1 MSKGFNPTI
10 RDERLD
16 LAYDNAEVLSR
27 IASEIKYDRSIGM
40 TLTLIRINPSVNAHV
55 ITAGP

>member
-1 MSKGFNPTI
+1 MSTGLNPTI
-10 RDERLD
+10 RDEGLD
-16 LAYDNAEVLSR
+16 LAYDNVEELSR

-40 TLTLIRINPSVNAHV
+40 TLTLMRINPSLKADV